1 MSPTLRTGCDTTR
14 FPPVSTAPDLSSRR
28 DSPVSRRT
36 AIRVGSGGAL
46 ALVLGGI
53 AGCADSPDDESTTSP
68 PESFI
73 IPEIGEIDA
82 GIIALGRR
90 VIEVTGEADLEML
103 LAQLPAGAGDPIERA
118 AAVVR
123 ADFSAARTV
132 VIDGWVLSVSE
143 ARAAAAV
150 SLLCEASSC

>member
-14 FPPVSTAPDLSSRR
+14 FPLVSTAPDLSSRR

-36 AIRVGSGGAL
+36 AIRVGSSGAL
-46 ALVLGGI
+46 ALVLGV
-53 AGCADSPDDESTTSP
+53 AGCADSLDGESTTSP

-73 IPEIGEIDA
+73 IPGIGEIDA

-103 LAQLPAGAGDPIERA
+103 LAQLPDGAGDPIERA

-132 VIDGWVLSVSE
+132 VVDGWVLSVSE

-150 SLLCEASSC
+150 SLLCEASTC

>member
-1 MSPTLRTGCDTTR
+1 M
-14 FPPVSTAPDLSSRR
+14 
-28 DSPVSRRT
+28 
-36 AIRVGSGGAL
+36 GSGGAL
-46 ALVLGGI
+46 ALVLGGM
-53 AGCADSPDDESTTSP
+53 AGCADSLDDESTTSP
-68 PESFI
+68 RKSFI

-103 LAQLPAGAGDPIERA
+103 LAQLPDGVGDPIERA

-132 VIDGWVLSVSE
+132 VVDGWVLSVSE

-150 SLLCEASSC
+150 SLLCETSC